1 MNDIIFII
9 TTIGRE
15 SLIHILES
23 LITLNGNYKWKA
35 LVIFDGLKNN
45 LNNFQNDNIIYIE
58 VDKCG
63 KEDKKNTAGLVRNKG
78 FEYII
83 DNNIKSEY
91 IGFLDDDD
99 TLHPDYMIHLY
110 NEKEKFQ
117 FDCIIFRMM
126 FQNYK
131 IIPHEKTNQIIRCNI
146 GISFVIKSDIIINE
160 KNVIFINNPFED
172 YIFIVTLRN
181 KKYKILLSKY
191 VNYFVKT
198 TYNECKDKIKNYAN
212 ILFN

>member
-9 TTIGRE
+9 PTIGRE
-15 SLIHILES
+15 SLIHSLES
-23 LITLNGNYKWKA
+23 LITLNGNYRWKA
-35 LVIFDGLKNN
+35 LVIFDGIKNN
-45 LNNFQNDNIIYIE
+45 LNNLMNDNIIYIE

-126 FQNYK
+126 FQNHK
-131 IIPHEKTNQIIRCNI
+131 IIPHEKTNQIIKCNI

-172 YIFIVTLRN
+172 YLFIVTLRN